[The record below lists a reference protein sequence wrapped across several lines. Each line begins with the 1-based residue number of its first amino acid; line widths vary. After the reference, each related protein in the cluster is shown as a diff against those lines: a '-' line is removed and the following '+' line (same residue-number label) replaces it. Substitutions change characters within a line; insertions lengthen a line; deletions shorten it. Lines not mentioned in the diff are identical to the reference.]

1 MEESSKE
8 GKDKAQRATV
18 ELRSDAGTIEQKG
31 GQDKKK
37 WIAAGIVAV
46 ALLLIAGGGYAAVR
60 YWQGGLGSEGS
71 NSGKFGDLPASG
83 DREPEAQAPSTYS
96 GLSGMPC
103 ERADRRAIGVMLAA
117 DPINRPVSG
126 FAKADMVWEL
136 PVLQSNVTRLLAAY
150 QCGEPEEIGSVRSVR
165 HDYLFLA
172 EGIDAIV
179 AHWGGSFHAL
189 NRISVGEF
197 QTLNALSNPY
207 SAFFRKNNLPP
218 PYNGF
223 TSYEKAWNALEQLGY
238 RTKTEFKGYQFKD
251 DAAMEERPAGGTLT
265 VAWPGQF
272 RVSYEYNP
280 ETNRYERYWAGVK
293 QTDPEEPGTGV
304 APSAVVVMRATNTA
318 ATPPDG
324 GYNDVGIEGSG
335 ALEVYQD
342 GQAIKGT
349 WSKNELYKKD
359 PVHFMNEA
367 GEEIVFT
374 RGQVW
379 VMVPSEEIP
388 VTWEQAAEGGVQ
400 TQ

>member
-1 MEESSKE
+1 MEETSKE
-8 GKDKAQRATV
+8 GQDRPQKATV
-18 ELRSDAGTIEQKG
+18 ELRSDAGSVGAKQG
-31 GQDKKK
+31 LDNKK
-37 WIAAGIVAV
+37 WIVVGITAV
-46 ALLLIAGGGYAAVR
+46 VLLLLAGGGYAAFQ
-60 YWQGGLGSEGS
+60 YWQGDSGARGNLGSGA
-71 NSGKFGDLPASG
+71 FGDLPSSG
-83 DREPEAQAPSTYS
+83 DKEPEPEAPSTYS
-96 GLSGMPC
+96 GLSGVAC

-136 PVLQSNVTRLLAAY
+136 PVLASNVTRLLAVY
-150 QCGEPEEIGSVRSVR
+150 QCGEPEEMGSVRSVR
-165 HDYLFLA
+165 HDYLFVA
-172 EGIDAIV
+172 EGVDAIV

-197 QTLNALSNPY
+197 QTLNALVNPF
-207 SAFFRKNNLPP
+207 SAFFRKNNLPA

-251 DAAMEERPAGGTLT
+251 DAELSQRPEGGTLT

-272 RVSYEYNP
+272 RVSYEYDK
-280 ETNRYERYWAGVK
+280 ETNRYVRYWAGVK
-293 QTDPEEPGTGV
+293 QTDPESGTGV
-304 APSAVVVMRATNTA
+304 APSAVVIMTATNGPA
-318 ATPPDG
+318 NPPDG

-342 GQAIKGT
+342 GQVIKGT
-349 WSKNELYKKD
+349 WTKSELNKKD
-359 PVHFMNEA
+359 PVHFVNEA

-379 VMVPSEEIP
+379 VMTPSSDIP
-388 VTWEQAAEGGVQ
+388 VTWEPTVVSPE
-400 TQ
+400 